1 MSILS
6 RNIINARNAKGITR
20 KQLQMNS
27 GLSAGNMSGYENGRI
42 ETQLKT
48 LLILSRTLNV
58 SPAEMLKENPDFD
71 KPFESFDDYTEAVS
85 DRIAVFKMT
94 NRLTTQKLA
103 TMTGIS
109 HNRLKSILN
118 GEFVNV
124 RMTMLKSLAN
134 LIGIPVYKMLEN

>member
-1 MSILS
+1 MKQEAPTSISRGSSLMS
-6 RNIINARNAKGITR
+6 
-20 KQLQMNS
+20 
-27 GLSAGNMSGYENGRI
+27 
-42 ETQLKT
+42 KT
-48 LLILSRTLNV
+48 LIV

-71 KPFESFDDYTEAVS
+71 KPFESFDAYAGTVS

-103 TMTGIS
+103 ALTGMS
-109 HNRLKSILN
+109 HNRLKSLLN

-124 RMTMLKSLAN
+124 RMPMLMSMAK